1 MFYRPEEGHPLPH
14 NPFTALV
21 SPRPIAWISTLDA
34 EGRPNL
40 APYSFFNAVAGKPPV
55 LGFSSEGLK
64 DTGRNIIET
73 GEFTVNM
80 AGREHAEMLNLS
92 SAVLPPEVSEFDFA
106 HVPMAPGVTIRAP
119 RVATAVCAF
128 ECRLLE
134 HRRIRLLDGSYA
146 HNIHFLG
153 QVTGIHID
161 DRYIRDGIVD
171 VVAAGMLSRMG
182 YRDYSSLSDSFEM
195 IRPDPYPG

>member
-1 MFYRPEEGHPLPH
+1 MFYRPEDGAPLPH

-21 SPRPIAWISTLDA
+21 APRPIAWISTRNA

-40 APYSFFNAVAGKPPV
+40 APYSFFNAISGKPPV

-64 DTGRNIIET
+64 DTSRNIIAT
-73 GEFTVNM
+73 KEFTINM
-80 AGREHAEMLNLS
+80 AGREHAQMLNLS
-92 SAVLPPEVSEFDFA
+92 SATLPPEVNEFEFA
-106 HVPMAPGVTIRAP
+106 DVPMAAGVTISAP

-134 HRRIRLLDGSYA
+134 FRRIKLLDGSYTN
-146 HNIHFLG
+146 NIHFIG

-161 DRYIRDGIVD
+161 DRYIKDGRVD

-182 YRDYSSLSDSFEM
+182 YRDYNSLSESFEM
-195 IRPDPYPG
+195 IRPSDYPG